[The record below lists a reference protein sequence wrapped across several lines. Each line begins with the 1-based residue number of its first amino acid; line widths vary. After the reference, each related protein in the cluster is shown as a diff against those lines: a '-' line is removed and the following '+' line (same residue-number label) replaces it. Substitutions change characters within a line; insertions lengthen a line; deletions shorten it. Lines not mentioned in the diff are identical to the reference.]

1 MGRTDEIH
9 RLVDQ
14 VCELFEVDAPFRFEQ
29 NVYLH
34 DEDWIEL
41 LKSWRHALIT
51 NLFGGAGFAFQTV
64 AGLRRTFAW
73 ADEYLAEHPEVE
85 QERAGPPV
93 LWPD

>member
-1 MGRTDEIH
+1 MEPTDEIR

-14 VCELFEVDAPFRFEQ
+14 LCELFEVDVPFRVQ
-29 NVYLH
+29 QRVYLD
-34 DEDWIEL
+34 DEDWIKL
-41 LKSWRHALIT
+41 LKLWRHALIT
-51 NLFGGAGFAFQTV
+51 NLFGGAGFDFQTV

-85 QERAGPPV
+85 QERAGPPA